1 MLYSI
6 GVKVLPMERVEAVEG
21 ESGKGFPPRVDLA
34 RRLSLKKLGALVAT
48 ASVASVITI
57 GSAHREDSSAIGVEG
72 KRWAMVIDLAKC
84 AGCQACVIACKTEN
98 NTPSGSFRRW
108 VPDIEVGNYP
118 NVRRLFVPL
127 LCNQCES
134 PPCVPVCPVDATWK
148 RADGVVVVDWER
160 CIGCR
165 YCMVA
170 CPYGARDFDWKGT
183 QMVDKCT
190 FCAHRLENGLLP
202 ACVEQC
208 PAEAMVFGDLNDAN
222 SEVSKIVRTRQVQVL
237 KPELGTNPKVF
248 YIGLPSTFQFE
259 SANPQPLGLNLPLL
273 VGVQVPTTSVTV
285 SEEAGTIIL
294 GNKYLADPRLSR
306 QIVVSGEKVEVEAGD

>member
-1 MLYSI
+1 MAHADRPSGRAERPEPSRVLRTVKEALHETGRKI
-6 GVKVLPMERVEAVEG
+6 GRLLGR
-21 ESGKGFPPRVDLA
+21 SGTP
-34 RRLSLKKLGALVAT
+34 
-48 ASVASVITI
+48 
-57 GSAHREDSSAIGVEG
+57 
-72 KRWAMVIDLAKC
+72 DLAKKYPR
-84 AGCQACVIACKTEN
+84 QLVLSS
-98 NTPSGSFRRW
+98 TPWEVTTRSFRRW

-134 PPCVPVCPVDATWK
+134 PPCIPVCPVDATWK
-148 RADGVVVVDWER
+148 RADGVIVVDWER

-259 SANPQPLGLNLPLL
+259 SAIPQPPALKLPLF
-273 VGVQVPTTSVTV
+273 VGVQVPTTLVTV
-285 SEEAGTIIL
+285 SEERAGTVIL

-306 QIVVSGEKVEVEAGD
+306 QIVVSGEKVEVEIGD